1 MLALFNIVLPVFIVI
16 GAGYGAVRSGLLD
29 QPQIGALMRFATTFA
44 IPCLLFSKISTL
56 DLSASVN
63 PGLLVSFYTGALAS
77 FAMTTLLARTLFNRR
92 PGDAITIGFAAL
104 FGNTLLLG
112 LAIIERAYGSAA
124 MEPAF
129 AIISVHAPFCFVVG
143 ITTMELMRANGKS
156 LPATARIVTKT
167 IFSNALMIGIMLG
180 YVVNLTGL
188 PLPAPLIPAL
198 DMLGRAALPAA
209 LFGLGGALVQYGL
222 RGNLQEVA
230 LICVS
235 KLVMHPAIAWV
246 LATQV
251 FHLPSNFTRAAVVLA
266 AMAPGINAFVF
277 ANMYNRAKDT
287 VAATILL
294 ATAVSILSA
303 SLWLAILGT

>member
-1 MLALFNIVLPVFIVI
+1 MLTLFNIVLPVFIVI
-16 GAGYGAVRSGLLD
+16 GAGYAAVRSGLLD
-29 QPQIGALMRFATTFA
+29 QQHVGALMRFATTFA
-44 IPCLLFSKISTL
+44 IPSLLFSKISTL
-56 DLSASVN
+56 NLSASIN
-63 PGLLVSFYTGALAS
+63 PGLLVSFYTGALVS
-77 FAMTTLLARTLFNRR
+77 FGLTALLAHLLFNRR
-92 PGDAITIGFAAL
+92 PGEAITIGFAAL

-112 LAIIERAYGSAA
+112 LSIIERAYGTGT

-129 AIISVHAPFCFVVG
+129 AIISVHAPFCFVLG

-156 LPATARIVTKT
+156 LPETARIVAKT

-180 YVVNLTGL
+180 YLVNLTGL
-188 PLPAPLIPAL
+188 PLPTPLIPAI

-209 LFGLGGALVQYGL
+209 LFGLGGALMQYGL

-230 LICVS
+230 LICIS
-235 KLVMHPAIAWV
+235 KLALHPAIAWL

-251 FHLPSNFTRAAVVLA
+251 FHLPTNFTRAAVVLA
-266 AMAPGINAFVF
+266 AMAPGINAYVF

-287 VAATILL
+287 VAATILI

-303 SLWLAILGT
+303 SLWLAMLGM